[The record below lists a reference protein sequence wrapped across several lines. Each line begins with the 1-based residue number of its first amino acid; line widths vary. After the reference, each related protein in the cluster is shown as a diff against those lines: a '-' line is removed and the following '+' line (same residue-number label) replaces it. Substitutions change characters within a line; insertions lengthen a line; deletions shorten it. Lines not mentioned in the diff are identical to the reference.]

1 MKVICKE
8 NHWQIKDNQLLLD
21 TPDGQKAVKSM
32 VQVLEKQI
40 RQRIYDEICAIDF
53 TSDRKRIVKNGIDNA
68 LLTVQDLCAKVVLGD
83 K

>member
-21 TPDGQKAVKSM
+21 TPNGQEAVKSM

-53 TSDRKRIVKNGIDNA
+53 TADRKRIVKNGIDNA

>member
-21 TPDGQKAVKSM
+21 TPNGQEAVKSM

-53 TSDRKRIVKNGIDNA
+53 TANRKQIIKNGLENS
-68 LLTVQDLCAKVVLGD
+68 LLIVQDLCAKVVLND

>member
-21 TPDGQKAVKSM
+21 TPNGQEAVKSM

-53 TSDRKRIVKNGIDNA
+53 TADRKRIVKNGIENA

>member
-21 TPDGQKAVKSM
+21 TPNGQEAVKSM

-53 TSDRKRIVKNGIDNA
+53 TANRKQIIKNGLENS
-68 LLTVQDLCAKVVLGD
+68 LLTVQDLCAKVVLND